1 MGRVILSEYPF
12 DAKANPTRMVAR
24 CCMQVVLV
32 QSVVVAQCPII
43 SGTIYML
50 RVSPKNRAPFGW
62 KKVYTVRYDTQNELN
77 KQ

>member
-1 MGRVILSEYPF
+1 
-12 DAKANPTRMVAR
+12 
-24 CCMQVVLV
+24 
-32 QSVVVAQCPII
+32 
-43 SGTIYML
+43 ML